1 MDLILLFAIIVIG
14 VAVGLISLVLRLL
27 RAPIR
32 LLFKVLLHIGA
43 GFLALILI
51 NMAGALVG
59 ITVGVNLLNAAIV
72 AVLGVPGAVL
82 VLLLTLLL

>member
-1 MDLILLFAIIVIG
+1 MGLILLFAIIVIG
-14 VAVGLISLVLRLL
+14 VAVGLISLLLHLL

-32 LLFKVLLHIGA
+32 PLFKILLHIGA

-59 ITVGVNLLNAAIV
+59 VTVGVNLLNAVIV

>member
-1 MDLILLFAIIVIG
+1 MGLILLFAIIVIG

-82 VLLLTLLL
+82 ALLLTLLL

>member
-1 MDLILLFAIIVIG
+1 MGLILLFAIIVIG
-14 VAVGLISLVLRLL
+14 VVVGLISLVFRLL

-51 NMAGALVG
+51 NMAGAMVG
-59 ITVGVNLLNAAIV
+59 IAISVTLLNAIIV

-82 VLLLTLLL
+82 LLILALLL

>member
-1 MDLILLFAIIVIG
+1 MGLILLFAMIVIG

-32 LLFKVLLHIGA
+32 LLLKVLLHIGA

-59 ITVGVNLLNAAIV
+59 VAVGVNLLNAAIV

>member
-1 MDLILLFAIIVIG
+1 MGLILLFAIIVIG
-14 VAVGLISLVLRLL
+14 VVVGLISLVFRLL

-32 LLFKVLLHIGA
+32 LLFKILLHVGA

-51 NMAGALVG
+51 NMAGAMVG
-59 ITVGVNLLNAAIV
+59 IAISVTLLNAIIV

-82 VLLLTLLL
+82 LLILALLL